1 MRVAQCKMV
10 LVAAVFLLLT
20 GCLFQPPDDL
30 YSLPEPP
37 ADYQNLYT
45 KIDEVRAAGA
55 EYAGPVQGTNTQ
67 PIQLVDLDGD
77 GVQEAVVFF
86 RILGDEQ
93 QLQIYIFHQ
102 LEDESYEVQS
112 VIKGDGNAIYS
123 VDYENLDDDLRNK
136 ELVVSWQISSLVY
149 NLGAYRYSDQEGQYV
164 ELMFTS
170 YNRFSLLDIDKDNQ
184 KEIMVLNL
192 NSIQGEGQADLFD
205 YDSNDKTMNLRDT
218 APMSKE
224 IISISAMRNG
234 SVKNGGLTAPAL
246 FVTSDLSNGIS
257 TITDVFAWR
266 DGRLVNITLNT
277 ESGMSEST
285 RRVNSMRTVAARDIN
300 RDGILE
306 LPRPSL
312 LPAYAKENAESF
324 WSVLWQQY
332 DLQGSPIRVFNT
344 YFNDTE
350 GWYLILPDAWDGV
363 ITLAKSNIVSG
374 ERATTFYYW
383 KDQDPGAAPQE
394 FLTIYKLTGPNRE
407 TRSRTGNRFVLMADG
422 DSTIYAAE
430 FKSCDWDCG
439 LDEEGLRELFQ
450 LIQPEWPDT

>member
-149 NLGAYRYSDQEGQYV
+149 NLIIPNNKP
-164 ELMFTS
+164 LK
-170 YNRFSLLDIDKDNQ
+170 NN
-184 KEIMVLNL
+184 VL
-192 NSIQGEGQADLFD
+192 
-205 YDSNDKTMNLRDT
+205 K
-218 APMSKE
+218 
-224 IISISAMRNG
+224 
-234 SVKNGGLTAPAL
+234 
-246 FVTSDLSNGIS
+246 
-257 TITDVFAWR
+257 
-266 DGRLVNITLNT
+266 
-277 ESGMSEST
+277 
-285 RRVNSMRTVAARDIN
+285 
-300 RDGILE
+300 
-306 LPRPSL
+306 
-312 LPAYAKENAESF
+312 
-324 WSVLWQQY
+324 
-332 DLQGSPIRVFNT
+332 
-344 YFNDTE
+344 
-350 GWYLILPDAWDGV
+350 
-363 ITLAKSNIVSG
+363 KS
-374 ERATTFYYW
+374 
-383 KDQDPGAAPQE
+383 
-394 FLTIYKLTGPNRE
+394 
-407 TRSRTGNRFVLMADG
+407 
-422 DSTIYAAE
+422 
-430 FKSCDWDCG
+430 
-439 LDEEGLRELFQ
+439 
-450 LIQPEWPDT
+450 